1 MILTARAL
9 AARADARARGIG
21 VVAYDP
27 GPTPGTGLVRDQG
40 ALVRFAWGPLAAPLR
55 LILRKSN
62 TIEDAGRTLSE
73 LALAKT
79 RPPDGRVYAA
89 LRRGQLTWPEP
100 SELARRD
107 DLMVSVWNDSAEL
120 VGLSA

>member
-1 MILTARAL
+1 VVSKTACAQQFASHLGQTARQF
-9 AARADARARGIG
+9 
-21 VVAYDP
+21 
-27 GPTPGTGLVRDQG
+27 QG